1 MPVAGS
7 AELTGRN
14 AAVLTPGICS
24 VTLRNNSIGEVVDI
38 VSSAGLAGIEW
49 GADVHVRDTATALE
63 AGNATREAGLKVL
76 SLGSYYRLGSLGD
89 FGAVSALARTLKAP
103 RIRVW
108 AGETP
113 STDAGAKAWDDVV
126 ADAQRISEVA
136 ARDGLEIAFEYH
148 AGTLTDTV
156 ETTLELLARVDR
168 PNVGTYWQ
176 PAVGLTD
183 QQAIASLLQVLG
195 HVVGVHCFSWWPQRV
210 RLPLTGRKQLWLSVA
225 DILREKGAP
234 MDIMLEFVEG
244 DLPENVARDGD
255 FLNEVALGKD

>member
-1 MPVAGS
+1 MPIAGS
-7 AELTGRN
+7 AELTGRS

-24 VTLRNNSIGEVVDI
+24 VTLRNSSIGEVVDI

-63 AGNATREAGLKVL
+63 AGNATRQAGLKVL
-76 SLGSYYRLGSLGD
+76 SLGSYYRVGNLGD
-89 FGAVSALARTLKAP
+89 FGAVTALALALNAP

-126 ADAQRISEVA
+126 ADAQRISDVA

-148 AGTLTDTV
+148 SGTLTDTA

-183 QQAIASLLQVLG
+183 QQAIESLLQVLG

-210 RLPLTGRKQLWLSVA
+210 RLPLRGRRRLWHSVA
-225 DILREKGAP
+225 DVLREKGAP
-234 MDIMLEFVEG
+234 TDMMLEFVEG
-244 DLPENVARDGD
+244 DLPENVTRDGD
-255 FLNEVALGKD
+255 FLNRAALGKD